1 MMKPNLPAMQV
12 VLDDSVATTPHELR
26 KSAKGHTGNRVPLSF
41 YNACTTSR
49 ASAPTETRMKSKSF
63 VALATAG
70 VLGAILGSSSPAAHA
85 EAAAGLALAQQ
96 QNCMSCHSVTR
107 SFMGPALHDVAAK
120 YADREDAAN
129 YLKHK
134 IMDGSA
140 GVWGPVPMPA
150 NTQLTPDQA
159 ATLANWV
166 LSLK

>member
-1 MMKPNLPAMQV
+1 
-12 VLDDSVATTPHELR
+12 
-26 KSAKGHTGNRVPLSF
+26 
-41 YNACTTSR
+41 
-49 ASAPTETRMKSKSF
+49 MKSMSYAAAAAA
-63 VALATAG
+63 AL
-70 VLGAILGSSSPAAHA
+70 LGAALSAGSPAAHA
-85 EAAAGLALAQQ
+85 EAVAGLALAQQ

-120 YADREDAAN
+120 YAGRDDAAA

-134 IMDGSA
+134 ILDGST

-159 ATLANWV
+159 ATLAAWV

>member
-1 MMKPNLPAMQV
+1 
-12 VLDDSVATTPHELR
+12 
-26 KSAKGHTGNRVPLSF
+26 
-41 YNACTTSR
+41 
-49 ASAPTETRMKSKSF
+49 MKSMSYAACAAA
-63 VALATAG
+63 ALLGGALSAG
-70 VLGAILGSSSPAAHA
+70 SPSAHA
-85 EAAAGLALAQQ
+85 EAATGLALAQQ

-120 YADREDAAN
+120 YAGHDDAVT

-134 IMDGSA
+134 ILDGSA

-159 ATLANWV
+159 ATLASWV